1 MDRVRVWE
9 SKGIYRLEVYGE
21 GYPIRYVY
29 LSFEQLEK
37 LQSDIN
43 AVVTDKYVMDEEK
56 QKEENDG
63 KSK

>member
-29 LSFEQLEK
+29 LSFEQLEN

-56 QKEENDG
+56 REEADNG
-63 KSK
+63 KGK